1 MTNENSWFRRRN
13 VLKTLGAGIAV
24 GTVMAGTTSA
34 DGKPLPREA
43 PDGRFIYA
51 TWGDGGIWEIFD
63 AEPSVH
69 FPEEPDFEE
78 PRTIDSEGDD
88 NAHEPLYLIKPIAGA
103 EHSPHIP
110 APPTFPG
117 PFVGIDHTV
126 PVPGGTDKQYS
137 AQWHPKFVV
146 DATQPFICVAFC
158 DPDAEEDP
166 VMFPNLVNQDQNGDD
181 LTSSTKIEAATN
193 VAILPAPEDAVF
205 TCPVRPH
212 NPRGD

>member
-1 MTNENSWFRRRN
+1 MKSPKQRRRRT
-13 VLKTLGAGIAV
+13 VLKTIGAGIV
-24 GTVMAGTTSA
+24 GSA
-34 DGKPLPREA
+34 TLVAPASAAGKPLPRTA
-43 PDGRFIYA
+43 PDGRHIFA
-51 TWGDGGIWEIFD
+51 TWGDDDIWELFD
-63 AEPSVH
+63 AEPWVH

-103 EHSPHIP
+103 EHSPHVP
-110 APPTFPG
+110 APPGFPG
-117 PFVGIDHTV
+117 PFSGIDHTV
-126 PVPGGTDKQYS
+126 PVPGGTAKRYS

-146 DATQPFICVAFC
+146 DASRPFICVAFC

-166 VMFPNLVNQDQNGDD
+166 VMFPNLVNQDQNGNS
-181 LTSSTKIEAATN
+181 LTSSTKIENATN
-193 VAILPAPEDAVF
+193 VAIQPAPAEAVF

>member
-1 MTNENSWFRRRN
+1 MNEFTDANRRT
-13 VLKTLGAGIAV
+13 VLKTIGAGVAGSAV
-24 GTVMAGTTSA
+24 FTGSTSA
-34 DGKPLPREA
+34 DGKPLPGETA
-43 PDGRFIYA
+43 DGGHVFA
-51 TWGDGGIWEIFD
+51 TWGDDEIWEIFD

-88 NAHEPLYLIKPIAGA
+88 HAHEPLYLIKPIAGA

-117 PFVGIDHTV
+117 PFIGIDHTV

-137 AQWHPKFVV
+137 AQWHPQFVV
-146 DATQPFICVAFC
+146 DANQPFICVAFC
-158 DPDAEEDP
+158 DPGAEKEP
-166 VMFPNLVNQDQNGDD
+166 VFFPNIVNQDQDGND
-181 LTSSTKIEAATN
+181 LTSSTTIENATN
-193 VAILPAPEDAVF
+193 VTILPGPEESVF

-212 NPRGD
+212 NPGGD